1 MGSRG
6 RRESIAPREVAMERM
21 LERCAALDV
30 HKQQVTACVQVPDR
44 RGGRS
49 ELRAEFQTVTGELLA
64 QRDWLRG
71 LGVTHVAMEATGVYW
86 KPVYYLLEDD
96 FELWLVNAQHVKNV
110 PGRKTD
116 VQDAQWLC
124 QLLEHGL
131 VRASSVPPKP
141 IRELRDLTRYRKS
154 LVWERAREANRLQ
167 KLLEDANI
175 KLGDVASDVLG
186 ASGKAMLSALCEGEA
201 DPDALAELARGKLR
215 AKLPALRLA
224 LEGRFSAHH
233 ALLVSHLL
241 PHIEYLDET
250 IASLSAEIEERLRPF
265 ESKRELLC
273 TIPGVAERTAE
284 VILAELG
291 PDMERFPSHRH
302 AASWA
307 AVCPGHDESAG
318 KRHSGKTRKGD
329 SWLRVALIE
338 AANSAAGR
346 TKDTYLRAQYLRIK
360 RRRGHKKAIVA
371 VAHSILVSAY
381 HVLAEDR
388 PYEELGGDYFLRRE
402 DRDRITQR
410 LVRQLRRLGHSVTL
424 EPVAEPAR

>member
-1 MGSRG
+1 LLFD
-6 RRESIAPREVAMERM
+6 PREGEMERVY
-21 LERCAALDV
+21 ERCAALDV
-30 HKQQVTACVQVPDR
+30 HKQQVTVCVHVPDR
-44 RGGRS
+44 RGERS
-49 ELRAEFQTVTGELLA
+49 ELRAEFATMTGDLLGL
-64 QRDWLRG
+64 RDWLKG
-71 LGVTHVAMEATGVYW
+71 LGVTQVAMEATGVYW

-96 FELWLVNAQHVKNV
+96 FELLLVNAQHVKNV

-131 VRASSVPPKP
+131 LRSSFVPPKP

-154 LVWERAREANRLQ
+154 LVWERGREANRLQ
-167 KLLEDANI
+167 KVLEDANI
-175 KLGDVASDVLG
+175 KLASVASRPLG
-186 ASGKAMLSALCEGEA
+186 ASGKAMLRALCEGES
-201 DPDALAELARGKLR
+201 DPEALADLAKGKLR
-215 AKLPALRLA
+215 AKLPALRAA
-224 LEGRFSAHH
+224 LEGRFRAHH

-241 PHIEYLDET
+241 AHIEYLDET
-250 IASLSAEIEERLRPF
+250 VAQLTAEIEERMCPF
-265 ESKRELLC
+265 ERQRELLC

-284 VILAELG
+284 VIVAELG
-291 PDMERFPSHRH
+291 ADVERFPSHRH

-318 KRHSGKTRKGD
+318 KRRSGKTRKGD
-329 SWLRVALIE
+329 RWLRVALIE

-381 HVLAEDR
+381 HVLAEGR
-388 PYEELGGDYFLRRE
+388 PYDELGGDYFLRRQ
-402 DRDRITQR
+402 DRERVAKR
-410 LVRQLRRLGHSVTL
+410 LVRQLERLGHSVTL

>member
-1 MGSRG
+1 
-6 RRESIAPREVAMERM
+6 MERVY
-21 LERCAALDV
+21 ERCCALDV
-30 HKQQVTACVQVPDR
+30 HKRQVTACVHVPDR
-44 RGGRS
+44 TGARS
-49 ELRAEFQTVTGELLA
+49 ELRAEFATMTGDLLGL
-64 QRDWLRG
+64 RDWLQG

-96 FELWLVNAQHVKNV
+96 FELLLVNAQHVKNV

-131 VRASSVPPKP
+131 LRSSFVPPKP

-154 LVWERAREANRLQ
+154 LTWERGREANRLQ
-167 KLLEDANI
+167 KVLEDANI
-175 KLGDVASDVLG
+175 KLASVASRPLG
-186 ASGKAMLSALCEGEA
+186 ASGKAMLRALCEGES
-201 DPDALAELARGKLR
+201 DPQALAELAKGKLR
-215 AKLPALRLA
+215 KKLPALRAA
-224 LEGRFSAHH
+224 LEGRFRAHH
-233 ALLVSHLL
+233 AVLVSHLL
-241 PHIEYLDET
+241 AHIEYLDET
-250 IASLSAEIEERLRPF
+250 ITQLTAEIEERLRPF
-265 ESKRELLC
+265 ERQRELLC

-284 VILAELG
+284 VIIAELG
-291 PDMERFPSHRH
+291 PDVERFPSHRH

-318 KRHSGKTRKGD
+318 KRRSGKTRKGD
-329 SWLRVALIE
+329 RWLRVALIE

-346 TKDTYLRAQYLRIK
+346 TKDTYLHAQYLRLK

-381 HVLAEDR
+381 HVLAEGR

-402 DRDRITQR
+402 DQQRITER
-410 LVRQLRRLGHSVTL
+410 LVRQLERLGQNVTL
-424 EPVAEPAR
+424 EPATLEVR